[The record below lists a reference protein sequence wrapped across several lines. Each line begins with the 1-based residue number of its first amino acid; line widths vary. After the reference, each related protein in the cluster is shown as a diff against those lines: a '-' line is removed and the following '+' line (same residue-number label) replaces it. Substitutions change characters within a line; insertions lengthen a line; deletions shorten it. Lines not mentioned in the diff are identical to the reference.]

1 MAPTTMKAELS
12 ALKPSELSK
21 RAAADGVSQAAID
34 KAVDSDNPKEQL
46 IDLIVHHAAATADAK
61 KPRRKAKASRSKEGD
76 LSLGQACCVI
86 LSTILTLVA
95 ICAAA
100 CMSSVR
106 LPFSVAHIRH
116 SCRPYTPHRLYYCI
130 RGSPHGHLGRNC
142 G

>member
-21 RAAADGVSQAAID
+21 RAAADGVPQAAID

-46 IDLIVHHAAATADAK
+46 IDLIVRHAAATADAK
-61 KPRRKAKASRSKEGD
+61 KPKRKAKASRSKEGD

-86 LSTILTLVA
+86 MCTILTLVA

-100 CMSSVR
+100 CMYSVR
-106 LPFSVAHIRH
+106 CRSLSVAQVKH
-116 SCRPYTPHRLYYCI
+116 S
-130 RGSPHGHLGRNC
+130 
-142 G
+142 